1 MDMPTIITIET
12 SITASIDDV
21 WDAFNEPRHILK
33 WDKSDDWHIT
43 QVTNDLRIGG
53 QLILN
58 MEEKNSANRFDVTA
72 TYTQLEPKS
81 LIEFLMDDGQI
92 RNRMV
97 RMNFLIT
104 DIGVMVRQTFD
115 TDLSLSIKEQRLDWQ
130 EVQHRFAR
138 YVESMAHFQ

>member
-1 MDMPTIITIET
+1 MDMPTTITIET
-12 SITASIDDV
+12 NITASIDDV
-21 WDAFNEPRHILK
+21 WDAFNEPSHILN

-43 QVTNDLRIGG
+43 QVTNDLKIGG

-81 LIEFLMDDGQI
+81 LIEFSMDDGQI

-138 YVESMAHFQ
+138 YVESMAHF